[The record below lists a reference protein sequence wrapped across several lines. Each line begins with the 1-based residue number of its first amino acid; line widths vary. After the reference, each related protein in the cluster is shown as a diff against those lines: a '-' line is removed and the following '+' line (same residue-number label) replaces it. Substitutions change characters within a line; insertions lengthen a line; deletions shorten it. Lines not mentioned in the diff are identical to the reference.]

1 MPRTAVQM
9 LLIGLCVAIA
19 ACSRAPAPAAV
30 AETAPA
36 HDSFDLPSARLAE
49 TRRINVYLPPD
60 YGADASTRYPVLY
73 MPDGGLAEDFPHVAT
88 TVDTAIRAGRMRPL
102 IVVGIENTERR
113 RDLTG
118 PTTVESDRRVAPR
131 VGGSAAFR
139 AFIAEE
145 LIAQIESRYRASG
158 ERGIVGESLAGWFVV
173 ETFLTEPG
181 LFDVSIALSP
191 SLWWN
196 GAALAD
202 GAAAPLA
209 AWPEKPA
216 TLYLAWADETDIAG
230 PAERLAEKLRLHAP
244 PQLHWQAVPRPDLQH
259 ATIYR
264 ALAPAVL
271 PALFP
276 PLPATAA
283 GSTAAPAAAGPVR

>member
-1 MPRTAVQM
+1 MPRMAVHI
-9 LLIGLCVAIA
+9 LLIALSVAIA
-19 ACSRAPAPAAV
+19 ACSRASAPA

-60 YGADASTRYPVLY
+60 YGSDTSTRFPVLY

-113 RDLTG
+113 RDMTG
-118 PTTVESDRRVAPR
+118 PTTVESDRKVAPR
-131 VGGSAAFR
+131 IGGSAAFR

-158 ERGIVGESLAGWFVV
+158 ERGLIGESLAGWFVV
-173 ETFLTEPG
+173 ETFLAQPG

-216 TLYLAWADETDIAG
+216 TLYLAWADETDIG
-230 PAERLAEKLRLHAP
+230 PPAQRLAETLRLHAP
-244 PQLHWQAVPRPDLQH
+244 PQLHWQAVPRPDLRH

-264 ALAPAVL
+264 ALAPEVL

-276 PLPATAA
+276 PLPA
-283 GSTAAPAAAGPVR
+283 AAAEGTEASAAADAAR

>member
-1 MPRTAVQM
+1 MPRTAVQI
-9 LLIGLCVAIA
+9 LLIALCAALA
-19 ACSRAPAPAAV
+19 ACSRAPAPAPAPV

-36 HDSFDLPSARLAE
+36 HDSFELPSARLAE

-113 RDLTG
+113 RDMTG
-118 PTTVESDRRVAPR
+118 PTTVESDRRIAPR

-158 ERGIVGESLAGWFVV
+158 ERGLVGESLAGWFVV
-173 ETFLTEPG
+173 ETFLARPG

-202 GAAAPLA
+202 GAAAALA

-216 TLYLAWADETDIAG
+216 TLYLAWADETDIG
-230 PAERLAEKLRLHAP
+230 PPAERLAEALRLHAP
-244 PQLHWQAVPRPDLQH
+244 AQLHWQAVPRPDLRH
-259 ATIYR
+259 STIYR
-264 ALAPAVL
+264 ALAPEVL

-276 PLPATAA
+276 PLPA
-283 GSTAAPAAAGPVR
+283 APAAASPLR